1 MLLVRDMLG
10 VVVSDLLRDETLGEG
25 RCLIEGEEEEE
36 MVGEGEDRM
45 SVDVEDE
52 VVDVMCMVLV

>member
-1 MLLVRDMLG
+1 MLG

-25 RCLIEGEEEEE
+25 RCLIEGEEE